1 MYTHIHSHIH
11 SHTYIQPTNGNH
23 VLAFLVDEPAGR
35 TQRGDFDMGK
45 QISFADDETILPR
58 ANTQRQT
65 DRQRERE
72 RERGRQREHDRKGVE
87 VREEVQEEEK
97 RAADTL
103 QTYVTRACLQTQKP
117 KEIAEKTG

>member
-1 MYTHIHSHIH
+1 VRVINKLCTHTYTLTHTN
-11 SHTYIQPTNGNH
+11 TYIQPTNGNH

-65 DRQRERE
+65 DKQRERE
-72 RERGRQREHDRKGVE
+72 EDRESMKERESK
-87 VREEVQEEEK
+87 
-97 RAADTL
+97 
-103 QTYVTRACLQTQKP
+103 
-117 KEIAEKTG
+117 